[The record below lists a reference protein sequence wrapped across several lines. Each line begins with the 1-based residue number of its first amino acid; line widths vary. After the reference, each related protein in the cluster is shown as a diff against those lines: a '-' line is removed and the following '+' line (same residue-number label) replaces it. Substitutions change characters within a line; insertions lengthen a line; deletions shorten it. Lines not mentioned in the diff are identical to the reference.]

1 MMNRKKDVIHF
12 LEWMRNGVAF
22 CTTWFLI
29 LVLVYCYLSDVQT
42 LLTTSLI
49 KMLVW
54 IIGGV
59 FIFNLFFTH
68 LIIRKWSFVS
78 RLSGFMIAVSFY
90 ESVGFYWLGFFQG
103 TGSAIQWSAFVGI
116 VLVLCLICIAI
127 YHRYSRRQGEIYSQ
141 ALQRYQ
147 QKRSMENG
155 K

>member
-1 MMNRKKDVIHF
+1 MMNRKKDVIDF

-29 LVLVYCYLSDVQT
+29 LVLAYCYLSGVQT
-42 LLTTSLI
+42 VLTTSLI
-49 KMLVW
+49 KMIVL

-59 FIFNLFFTH
+59 FIFNLLFTH

-78 RLSGFMIAVSFY
+78 RLSGFMIAISFY
-90 ESVGFYWLGFFQG
+90 ECVGFYWLGFFQG
-103 TGSAIQWSAFVGI
+103 TGTAIQWFVFIGI
-116 VLVLCLICIAI
+116 VLFLYLICIAI
-127 YHRYSRRQGEIYSQ
+127 FQIYSRRQGEIYSQ
-141 ALQRYQ
+141 ALQQYQ

>member
-1 MMNRKKDVIHF
+1 MNRKKDVIHF
-12 LEWMRNGVAF
+12 LEWMRNGVVF

-29 LVLVYCYLSDVQT
+29 LVLAYCYLSGVQT

-68 LIIRKWSFVS
+68 LLIRKWSFVS
-78 RLSGFMIAVSFY
+78 RLSGFMIAISFY
-90 ESVGFYWLGFFQG
+90 ECVGFYWLGLFEG
-103 TGSAIQWSAFVGI
+103 TGSAIQWSVFVGI
-116 VLVLCLICIAI
+116 VLVLYLICIAI